1 MRKVLLRIMFDQ
13 QWQLQSVGNEL
24 HMGYAWI
31 VAMMVFVIAVALA
44 VLWRT
49 TKDRGQVT
57 AALCTWGLL
66 PTGLLILAVTKL
78 PIVASGLPLFGY
90 GLMLAVGFGTA
101 TYFAGR
107 RAATVDVNPD
117 VIWDMTMWL
126 LVPAIIGARIT
137 YLLQYGH
144 RVFANANGLGAII
157 KAAISLWDGG
167 IVFYGGIIGGV
178 VGLWIYCR
186 RNEIRPLLMADIIMP
201 SLFIGL
207 GFGRIG
213 CFLYG
218 CCFGAA
224 CAMPWAVHFP
234 DDSMT
239 FESLSARS
247 AATGAKLIEAD
258 GVPIATKELANVA
271 PDSMLTTIALHPTQ
285 IYSSVLAFLLAAL
298 LIWFFRRRPFEGAV
312 MALGW
317 ILYPIMRFS
326 LEIIRD
332 DEGGRLGTGL
342 TFSQLM
348 SIGLFIS
355 GCAAMWWLQRRH
367 AANTG
372 SE

>member
-1 MRKVLLRIMFDQ
+1 MFDQ
-13 QWQLQSVGNEL
+13 LWNLQSVGNEL
-24 HMGYAWI
+24 HVGYGWI
-31 VAMMVFVIAVALA
+31 IALLISLIAIALT
-44 VLWRT
+44 VVWRT

-66 PTGLLILAVTKL
+66 PAGLLILSVTKL
-78 PIVASGLPLFGY
+78 PIVASGVPLFGY

-101 TYFAGR
+101 TYLAGR
-107 RAATVDVNPD
+107 RAATVGINPD

-126 LVPAIIGARIT
+126 LVPGIIGARIT
-137 YLLQYGH
+137 YLMQYGH
-144 RVFANANGLGAII
+144 RVYAGANSLGAMI
-157 KAAISLWDGG
+157 KATIALWDGG
-167 IVFYGGIIGGV
+167 IVFYGGVIGGI

-186 RNEIRPLLMADIIMP
+186 KNKISPLLMADVIMP

-218 CCFGAA
+218 CCYGAA

-247 AATGAKLIEAD
+247 AATGEKLIEAD
-258 GVPIATKELANVA
+258 GVPIATQELANFA
-271 PDSMLTTIALHPTQ
+271 PDSVLTTIALHPTQ
-285 IYSSVLAFLLAAL
+285 VYSSVLAFLLGAL

-317 ILYPIMRFS
+317 ILYPVTRFS
-326 LEIIRD
+326 LEIIRN
-332 DEGGRLGTGL
+332 DEGGRMGTGL

-355 GCAAMWWLQRRH
+355 GCVMMWWLQRQSS
-367 AANTG
+367 AANNQKSDSGPVT
-372 SE
+372 

>member
-1 MRKVLLRIMFDQ
+1 MFDQ
-13 QWQLQSVGNEL
+13 PWRLQSVGNEL
-24 HMGYAWI
+24 HVGYGWI
-31 VAMMVFVIAVALA
+31 IALLLSIIAISLLV
-44 VLWRT
+44 VWRM

-66 PTGLLILAVTKL
+66 PAGLLILSVTKL
-78 PIVASGLPLFGY
+78 PIVETGVPLFGY
-90 GLMLAVGFGTA
+90 GLMLAIGFGTA

-107 RAATVDVNPD
+107 RAATVGINPD

-126 LVPAIIGARIT
+126 LIPGIIGARIT

-144 RVFANANGLGAII
+144 RVFAEASSVAAVL
-157 KAAISLWDGG
+157 KATIALWDGG
-167 IVFYGGIIGGV
+167 IVFYGGVIGGI

-186 RNEIRPLLMADIIMP
+186 QHKIRPLLMADVIIP

-224 CAMPWAVHFP
+224 CDLPWAVHFP
-234 DDSMT
+234 RDSMT

-247 AATGAKLIEAD
+247 AATGEKLIEAD
-258 GVPIATKELANVA
+258 GVPIAVQDIAGTAS
-271 PDSMLTTIALHPTQ
+271 DSVLTTIALHPTQ
-285 IYSSVLAFLLAAL
+285 VYSSVLAFLLAAL
-298 LIWFFRRRPFEGAV
+298 LIWFFRRRPFDGAV

-317 ILYPIMRFS
+317 ILYPVTRFA

-332 DEGGRLGTGL
+332 DEGGRMGTGL

-348 SIGLFIS
+348 SIGLFVV
-355 GCAAMWWLQRRH
+355 GCVIMWWLQRQST
-367 AANTG
+367 AANQKASTNAAKD
-372 SE
+372 S

>member
-1 MRKVLLRIMFDQ
+1 MFDRL
-13 QWQLQSVGNEL
+13 WRLQSVGNEL
-24 HMGYAWI
+24 HVGYGWI
-31 VAMMVFVIAVALA
+31 VALLLSAITIALIV
-44 VLWRT
+44 VWRA

-66 PTGLLILAVTKL
+66 PAGLLILSMTKL
-78 PIVASGLPLFGY
+78 PIVESGVPLFGY

-107 RAATVDVNPD
+107 RAATVGIHPD

-126 LVPAIIGARIT
+126 LIPGIIGARIT
-137 YLLQYGH
+137 YLLQYGY
-144 RVFANANGLGAII
+144 RVFAEANSVGAVL
-157 KAAISLWDGG
+157 KATIALWDGG
-167 IVFYGGIIGGV
+167 IVFYGGVIGGI

-186 RNEIRPLLMADIIMP
+186 KHKIRPLLMADVIMP

-224 CAMPWAVHFP
+224 CTLPWAVHFP

-247 AATGAKLIEAD
+247 AATGQKLIEAD
-258 GVPIATKELANVA
+258 GVPIAVNELSKLTTEPV
-271 PDSMLTTIALHPTQ
+271 LTTIALHPTQ
-285 IYSSVLAFLLAAL
+285 VYSSVLAFLLAAL
-298 LIWFFRRRPFEGAV
+298 LIWFFRRRPFDGAV
-312 MALGW
+312 MAMGA
-317 ILYPIMRFS
+317 ILYPIARFV

-332 DEGGRLGTGL
+332 DEGGRMGTGL

-348 SIGLFIS
+348 SIGLFVS
-355 GCAAMWWLQRRH
+355 GCIVMWWLQRQSTGTH
-367 AANTG
+367 NTKSDSG
-372 SE
+372 RL